1 MGSGIT
7 ELENGEWKTIFARA
21 RASSSWF
28 HDEPTRRLVGVH
40 GVGVEKNSAKRSW
53 DFVLICST
61 DNDRSATVGYGK
73 RGKARGKGW
82 LHRLVEVA
90 LARDDGVGFKQIGL
104 HGRNSRSR
112 KLVMCSTQTHDS
124 KLSS

>member
-1 MGSGIT
+1 MEDDLCEGKGIVILLSRRT
-7 ELENGEWKTIFARA
+7 DPGIGRG
-21 RASSSWF
+21 
-28 HDEPTRRLVGVH
+28 TR
-40 GVGVEKNSAKRSW
+40 VGVEKNSAKRSW